1 MITITPAAADQ
12 IRTSANQGGNQNLAM
27 RIAAKRNPDGSIHY
41 GMGFDENEHEGDI
54 HVTSAGIDVVISE
67 TSKIL
72 LDGEAHPN
80 MVESIKSTIEAESDN
95 RVSDLHLWRVGP
107 CHFAASITVL
117 THEPQPPD

>member
-12 IRTSANQGGNQNLAM
+12 IRTSADQGGNQNLAM

-41 GMGFDENEHEGDI
+41 GMGFDENELEGDI

-72 LDGEAHPN
+72 LDGMTLDYVEIEPDTFQFIFMNPN
-80 MVESIKSTIEAESDN
+80 DVN
-95 RVSDLHLWRVGP
+95 YV
-107 CHFAASITVL
+107 
-117 THEPQPPD
+117 PPE